1 MYIICYPFNSQLLDF
16 VNLLAQTSEH
26 DHLPEHWHHKN
37 RLDAENATTV
47 EPFKWG
53 YGILPIASND
63 AKLVP
68 DVVLAAGCTTPISAL
83 LTCATFREFQA

>member
-37 RLDAENATTV
+37 GLDAENATTV

-53 YGILPIASND
+53 MAFRPQHSMMRSLCQT
-63 AKLVP
+63 LF
-68 DVVLAAGCTTPISAL
+68 LLQAA
-83 LTCATFREFQA
+83 RRR